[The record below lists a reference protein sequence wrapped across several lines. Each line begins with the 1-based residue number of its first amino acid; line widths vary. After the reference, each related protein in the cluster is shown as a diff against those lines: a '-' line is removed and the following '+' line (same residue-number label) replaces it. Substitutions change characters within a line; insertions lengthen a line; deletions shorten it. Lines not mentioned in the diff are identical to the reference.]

1 MLHKNQRPKQTT
13 LTLALTAALASMTP
27 LVAKADCVPGG
38 TISSN
43 TSAITWSSGS
53 LPNNCSITSAGSI
66 SALGTNTAL
75 RVNSSVG
82 TLTNSGTIQ
91 GGDDGLTNSSTIV
104 SINNQ
109 SNATIMGAFATG
121 ILNINS
127 STIGALTNSG
137 TISGASAG
145 AGIVNNS
152 SASNIGTLTNH
163 GVITGGDTGIF
174 NAGTIGT
181 LTNNGNIAGGGGF
194 GYQNFFAAIFN
205 SGTIGILNNTIG
217 GTIDGI
223 NPNLLDPNT
232 NTNNLS
238 NTGIINSAGGTI
250 GTLNNSGLIS
260 NNPFW
265 NTNTSGGDIGIN
277 NAGTI
282 GTLNNLGTI
291 TATAVNQGATAILNS
306 GTIGTLTNSGTISGT
321 SAGIFNTIAGSIG
334 TLSNSGTI
342 SGTNFG
348 LDNSGSIGFLNNTIG
363 GTISGANTGIFNNG
377 SIGTLSNSGTI
388 SAPDAINNGAGGRIG
403 TLTNSGVI
411 AGNITNGSGNNLTIT
426 GGTGATFGT
435 LTGFLSGSI
444 GTITNTNS
452 NLTFGSGNLLLNDTV
467 NVGNNTFNNNAATLQ
482 VNNPIAIT
490 GNYNQGEA
498 ATLQIG
504 VAGSGVSAN
513 GSLANDSGYGRLVV
527 SGSATIASGSSVNL
541 KPLTTYGFAA
551 GQRFVVV
558 DASTAGTNY
567 NEGSLN
573 YSVTSYAGSASGTD
587 VTTAGRSDLVVTL
600 TATPSPTPTPSP
612 SPSPSPTPT
621 PTPSPATIPNAI
633 SALGGLLNYTGVSP
647 GLLNLFDAADA
658 LAATGG
664 TAAVNRAGVQLAPVQ
679 QAASTGAAAA
689 PTLDV
694 LNVVAA
700 HADSLR
706 LAQMEDRQSGISTG
720 DAPPAWGVWGQAFG
734 GHASQNERDDVPG
747 YSANY
752 GGLLVGVDKSI
763 SDNWRAGGVF
773 SYSNTAINDEGD
785 AAGDNTTVNSYGL
798 IGYASY
804 TSQSWYTNLSA
815 GVVQQSYSTNR
826 QVDFTGFSGTANGH
840 FSGQQ
845 YVTRAEVGY
854 PLTVGG
860 ATVTPLASLTYS
872 NLHQN
877 GYTEGGGN
885 GAALT
890 VNSTHS
896 ASVKSSLGAKLEQA
910 FPTAYGN
917 FVPELRLQWLHE
929 YDHTQQVTGASFAAD
944 PTGETGFTTVGPS
957 PTSDMADVSVGVTL
971 LRANNMT
978 LTVRYELQA
987 GGGFVSQ
994 TGSLRLR
1001 QLF

>member
-1 MLHKNQRPKQTT
+1 MLRTAQYPKQTA

-27 LVAKADCVPGG
+27 LAAQANCPPNSG

-43 TSAITWSSGS
+43 TTAVTWSTG
-53 LPNNCSITSAGSI
+53 NCSITSSGNI
-66 SALGTNTAL
+66 SNGATSTAL
-75 RVNSSVG
+75 EVNGSVG
-82 TLTNSGTIQ
+82 TLTNSGIIH
-91 GGDDGLTNSSTIV
+91 GGDNGIANSGTIAV
-104 SINNQ
+104 FNNQ
-109 SNATIMGAFATG
+109 TNATIMGGFTNGLFNIGKIGVLTNNGTISGGSDSAG
-121 ILNINS
+121 IANDGGS
-127 STIGALTNSG
+127 IGVLTNSG
-137 TISGASAG
+137 VIRGGA
-145 AGIVNNS
+145 
-152 SASNIGTLTNH
+152 
-163 GVITGGDTGIF
+163 TGIF
-174 NAGTIGT
+174 
-181 LTNNGNIAGGGGF
+181 
-194 GYQNFFAAIFN
+194 
-205 SGTIGILNNTIG
+205 
-217 GTIDGI
+217 
-223 NPNLLDPNT
+223 
-232 NTNNLS
+232 
-238 NTGIINSAGGTI
+238 
-250 GTLNNSGLIS
+250 
-260 NNPFW
+260 
-265 NTNTSGGDIGIN
+265 
-277 NAGTI
+277 
-282 GTLNNLGTI
+282 
-291 TATAVNQGATAILNS
+291 NS
-306 GTIGTLTNSGTISGT
+306 GTIGTLTNSGTISSNKFGINIGGT
-321 SAGIFNTIAGSIG
+321 IGGGSIGVLSNTAGGVIHGSNTGVFNDGGIGTLTNSGKIAGGTVSGNSATGIFNDEFGSIG
-334 TLSNSGTI
+334 TLTNSGVISGLNAGISNVGTIGTLNNSGTI
-342 SGTNFG
+342 SGSFIAVANEGT
-348 LDNSGSIGFLNNTIG
+348 IGALNN
-363 GTISGANTGIFNNG
+363 S
-377 SIGTLSNSGTI
+377 GTLSALS
-388 SAPDAINNGAGGRIG
+388 AINNGGTGTIG
-403 TLTNSGVI
+403 ALTNSGVI
-411 AGNITNGSGNNLTIT
+411 AGNITNNTTNNLTIN
-426 GGTGATFGT
+426 GGTGSTFGT
-435 LTGFLSGSI
+435 LTGFAPGSI

-452 NLTFGSGNLLLNDTV
+452 NLTFGSGNLLLNDNV
-467 NVGNNTFNNNAATLQ
+467 NVGSNNTFNNNAATLQ
-482 VNNPIAIT
+482 VNNSIAIT

-504 VAGSGVSAN
+504 VANGATAN

-567 NEGSLN
+567 NQTALN
-573 YSVTSYAGSASGTD
+573 YSAGGFNGVLSGTD
-587 VTTAGRSDLVVTL
+587 VTAAGRSDLVVTIVSG
-600 TATPSPTPTPSP
+600 TGTTPTPTPSP
-612 SPSPSPTPT
+612 TPSPT
-621 PTPSPATIPNAI
+621 PTPSPATIPNAV

>member
-1 MLHKNQRPKQTT
+1 MLRTAQYPKQTA

-27 LVAKADCVPGG
+27 LAAQANCPPNSG

-43 TSAITWSSGS
+43 TTAVTWSTG
-53 LPNNCSITSAGSI
+53 NCSITSSGNI
-66 SALGTNTAL
+66 SNGATSTAL
-75 RVNSSVG
+75 EVNGSVG
-82 TLTNSGTIQ
+82 TLTNSGIIH
-91 GGDDGLTNSSTIV
+91 GGDN
-104 SINNQ
+104 
-109 SNATIMGAFATG
+109 G
-121 ILNINS
+121 I
-127 STIGALTNSG
+127 ANSG
-137 TISGASAG
+137 TIAVFNNQTNATIISTFTNGLFNIGKIGVLTNNGTISGGSVG
-145 AGIVNNS
+145 SGIANDGGS
-152 SASNIGTLTNH
+152 IGTLTNS
-163 GVITGGDTGIF
+163 GVIHGGDTGIF
-174 NAGTIGT
+174 
-181 LTNNGNIAGGGGF
+181 
-194 GYQNFFAAIFN
+194 
-205 SGTIGILNNTIG
+205 
-217 GTIDGI
+217 
-223 NPNLLDPNT
+223 
-232 NTNNLS
+232 
-238 NTGIINSAGGTI
+238 
-250 GTLNNSGLIS
+250 
-260 NNPFW
+260 
-265 NTNTSGGDIGIN
+265 
-277 NAGTI
+277 
-282 GTLNNLGTI
+282 
-291 TATAVNQGATAILNS
+291 NS
-306 GTIGTLTNSGTISGT
+306 GTIGTLTNSGTISG
-321 SAGIFNTIAGSIG
+321 AKIGIN
-334 TLSNSGTI
+334 NSGTI
-342 SGTNFG
+342 GV
-348 LDNSGSIGFLNNTIG
+348 LNNTIG
-363 GTISGANTGIFNNG
+363 GTISGVSTGILNNSAGTIGTLTNSGTISSNKFGINIGGTIGGGSIGVLSNTAGGVIHGSNTGVFNDGGIGTLTNSGKIAGGTVSGNSATGIFNDEFG
-377 SIGTLSNSGTI
+377 SIGTLTNSGVISGLNAGISNVGTIGTLNNSGTI
-388 SAPDAINNGAGGRIG
+388 SGSFIAVANEGTIGALNNSGTLSALSAINNGGTGTIG
-403 TLTNSGVI
+403 ALTNSGVI
-411 AGNITNGSGNNLTIT
+411 AGNITNNTTNNLTIN

-452 NLTFGSGNLLLNDTV
+452 NLTFGSGNLLLNDAV
-467 NVGNNTFNNNAATLQ
+467 NVGSTTLNNTGATLQ
-482 VNNPIAIT
+482 VNNAIAIT

-504 VAGSGVSAN
+504 VANSGVSAT
-513 GSLANDSGYGRLVV
+513 GSLANDTGYGRLVV

-567 NEGSLN
+567 NQTALN
-573 YSVTSYAGSASGTD
+573 YSAGGFNGVLSGTD
-587 VTTAGRSDLVVTL
+587 VTAAGRSDLVVTIVSG
-600 TATPSPTPTPSP
+600 TGTTPTPTPSP
-612 SPSPSPTPT
+612 TPSPT
-621 PTPSPATIPNAI
+621 PTPSPATIPNAV